1 MDNYTALSVLVDGQG
16 FKMSYWIYLFLAIVF
31 EVIGTTAMKLSEGFT
46 KTTPSVVM
54 ALFYILS
61 LVMLTLTLKKI
72 DVSVA
77 YAIWSGIGTA
87 LIATI
92 GIVLFG
98 ESLSFLKIASLGL
111 IILGVVGLQLSM
123 QH

>member
-1 MDNYTALSVLVDGQG
+1 MHWLTLV
-16 FKMSYWIYLFLAIVF
+16 LAIIF
-31 EVIGTTAMKLSEGFT
+31 EVAGTTAMKLSEGFT
-46 KTTPSVVM
+46 KTLPSVAM

-77 YAIWSGIGTA
+77 YAIWSGLGTA
-87 LIATI
+87 LIALI
-92 GIVLFG
+92 GIWIFG
-98 ESLSFLKIASLGL
+98 ESLSPLKVASILM

-123 QH
+123 SH